1 MQCDLLGSSTLV
13 AAQKSGLD
21 ETYILDETNSDNMN
35 EAIGG
40 RGWTIEEA
48 ITRTVRE
55 FLAECELEEKII
67 KFPKGDPRARIRVE
81 RGFSLLKYR

>member
-1 MQCDLLGSSTLV
+1 MKRFPKNVVAFRIGDWPVNHFNQKMLGSLSRI
-13 AAQKSGLD
+13 AD
-21 ETYILDETNSDNMN
+21 
-35 EAIGG
+35 G